1 MIIRLLLTSLWRRP
15 RQLALIVVAVA
26 VTAATVTALA
36 SFTARARSGLSED
49 LSLFGPNLI
58 VRPEIGGPGH
68 VPAEAVRDLKKI
80 PGVVAVAAV
89 THTTARA
96 RLLRTPAGIVA
107 VPDPTAAELP
117 LIAADDEWAA
127 LHPAWQWRGHWP
139 QPGQVGM
146 GSGIAQPSAVTSEP
160 LPMARPVSGTLT
172 TGEQSQ
178 DLALLVPLS
187 DLEFWHAGLGVDRLE
202 VRVQPKQLAA
212 VTRVA
217 RDRIAGVDAEP
228 LRRVSESDAQL
239 THRVALLLAAV
250 AVVTL
255 LLAALSVATSTT
267 ALIGER
273 RRELALFIALGYTGE
288 RVGLLVGAE
297 LFIAALAAAVAG
309 GFAGE
314 AAAATLS
321 RRILGVATLSGVTW
335 QGLAAAA
342 GAALAVVTLS
352 SILAFLRIRGLDLA
366 FLLRGD

>member
-1 MIIRLLLTSLWRRP
+1 MMVRLLLTSLWRRP
-15 RQLALIVVAVA
+15 RQLALILVAVA

-58 VRPEIGGPGH
+58 VRPEIGGPRH
-68 VPAEAVRDLKKI
+68 LPADAVRELKRL

-89 THTTARA
+89 TRTTARA
-96 RLLRTPAGIVA
+96 RLLLTSDGVVV

-117 LIAADDEWAA
+117 LIAADDGWSK
-127 LHPAWQWRGHWP
+127 LHPAWRWQGRWP
-139 QPGQVGM
+139 RPGQVAL
-146 GSGIAQPSAVTSEP
+146 GSGIAPPTAVTSDALQE
-160 LPMARPVSGTLT
+160 ASPVSGTLT

-178 DLALLVPLS
+178 DLALLAPLS
-187 DLEFWHAGLGVDRLE
+187 DLERWHPGAGVDRLE
-202 VRVQPKQLAA
+202 VRVQPKQLAT
-212 VTRVA
+212 VTRMA
-217 RDRIAGVDAEP
+217 QNRIAGVDAEP
-228 LRRVSESDAQL
+228 MRRVSESDAQL

-297 LFIAALAAAVAG
+297 LFIAALVAALAG
-309 GFAGE
+309 GVAGE

-321 RRILGVATLSGVTW
+321 RHILGVATLTGVTW